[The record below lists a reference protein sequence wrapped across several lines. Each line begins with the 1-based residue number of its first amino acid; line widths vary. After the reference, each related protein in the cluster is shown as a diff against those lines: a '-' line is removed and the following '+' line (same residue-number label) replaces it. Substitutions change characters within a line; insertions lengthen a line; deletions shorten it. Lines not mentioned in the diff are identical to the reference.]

1 MSNNPVMNR
10 NPYFNGN
17 VTTPNT
23 GYAPQQAPYGYP
35 NQGYGYADPAAQQ
48 GQYQAGQAQY
58 QAGGQY
64 YPPQQ
69 QAQYQGQYPQ
79 QGAFG
84 GQAAPGGM
92 TYDDA
97 MVKTLTLLA
106 VAILSGVAT
115 IAFLPFNMVLPV
127 AIGAS
132 LAAFVI
138 GMIAAFQRMVK
149 PVLAI
154 GYALL
159 EGIALG
165 ALTGALNMLYPGI
178 GLQAV
183 LGTAVVVA
191 VAVGLHLSGAVRTT
205 PKGRKIVMV
214 VLISYIVFGFVNLI
228 LMWTGVLSGF
238 GMREGPFGIILGL
251 VIIAIAGY
259 MLIGDLETVKLAV
272 ANNAPKEFAWTCAF
286 GIVMT
291 ILWIYVE
298 VLRIAAILASDR

>member
-10 NPYFNGN
+10 NPYFSGN
-17 VTTPNT
+17 VMTPNT
-23 GYAPQQAPYGYP
+23 GYAQPQQAPQGYA

-48 GQYQAGQAQY
+48 AQY

-64 YPPQQ
+64 YPPQ

-84 GQAAPGGM
+84 GQTATGGM

-97 MVKTLTLLA
+97 MVKTLILLA
-106 VAILSGVAT
+106 IAILSGAAT
-115 IAFLPFNMVLPV
+115 MVLLPFNMVMPV

-132 LAAFVI
+132 LTAFVL

-149 PVLAI
+149 PIFAI
-154 GYALL
+154 GYSLL
-159 EGIALG
+159 QGIALG
-165 ALTGALNMLYPGI
+165 ALTGALNTFYPGI

-183 LGTAVVVA
+183 LGTAVVVGVA
-191 VAVGLHLSGAVRTT
+191 VALHLSGAVRTT
-205 PKGRKIVMV
+205 PKGRKIVLV

-259 MLIGDLETVKLAV
+259 MLIGDLETIKLAV
-272 ANNAPKEFAWTCAF
+272 ANNAPKEFAWTCGF

-291 ILWIYVE
+291 ILWIYIE

>member
-23 GYAPQQAPYGYP
+23 GYVQPQ
-35 NQGYGYADPAAQQ
+35 QGYGYADPAAQQ
-48 GQYQAGQAQY
+48 AQFQAQQGQYQ
-58 QAGGQY
+58 GQY
-64 YPPQQ
+64 YPAQQ
-69 QAQYQGQYPQ
+69 GQYQGQYPQ

-84 GQAAPGGM
+84 GQPAPGAM

-97 MVKTLTLLA
+97 MIKTLILLA
-106 VAILSGVAT
+106 IAVLSGAAT
-115 IAFLPFNMVLPV
+115 MAFMPINMVLPV

-149 PVLAI
+149 PFFAI

-159 EGIALG
+159 QGVALG
-165 ALTGALNMLYPGI
+165 ALTGALDMLYPGI

-183 LGTAVVVA
+183 LGTAIVVA

-214 VLISYIVFGFVNLI
+214 VLISYILFGFINMMLT
-228 LMWTGVLSGF
+228 WTGVLSGY

-272 ANNAPKEFAWTCAF
+272 VNNAPKEFAWTCAF

>member
-17 VTTPNT
+17 VATPNT
-23 GYAPQQAPYGYP
+23 GYAPPQQAPGGYP
-35 NQGYGYADPAAQQ
+35 NQQGYGYVDPSAQQ
-48 GQYQAGQAQY
+48 AQFQAN
-58 QAGGQY
+58 
-64 YPPQQ
+64 
-69 QAQYQGQYPQ
+69 QAQYQGQYAQ

-84 GQAAPGGM
+84 GQPAGGTM

-97 MVKTLTLLA
+97 MVKTLVLLA
-106 VAILSGVAT
+106 IAVVSGAAT
-115 IAFLPFNMVLPV
+115 MMFLPLEMTMAV

-132 LAAFVI
+132 LTAFVL

-149 PVLAI
+149 PVFAI

-159 EGIALG
+159 QGIALG
-165 ALTGALNMLYPGI
+165 ALTGALDTFYPGV

-183 LGTAVVVA
+183 LGTSIVVGVA
-191 VAVGLHLSGAVRTT
+191 VALHLSGTVRTT

-214 VLISYIVFGFVNLI
+214 VLISYIVFGFLNMI
-228 LMWTGVLSGF
+228 LVWSGLLPGF
-238 GMREGPFGIILGL
+238 GMRNGTFGVILGL

-259 MLIGDLETVKLAV
+259 MLIGDLEMIKLAV
-272 ANNAPKEFAWTCAF
+272 ANNAPKEFAWTCGF

-291 ILWIYVE
+291 ILRIYVE